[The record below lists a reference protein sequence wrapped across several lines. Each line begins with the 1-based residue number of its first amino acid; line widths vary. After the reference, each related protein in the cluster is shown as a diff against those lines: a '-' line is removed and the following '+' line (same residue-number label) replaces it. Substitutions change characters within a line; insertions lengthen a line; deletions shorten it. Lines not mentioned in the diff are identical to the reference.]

1 MKGRRPPR
9 RGSRGPAR
17 HDRDTLRKGCRAGC
31 RLQGERGAPGVT
43 GAQWRMPR
51 QPKTRRAA
59 PAGARRVEA
68 TRGPRPPRPR
78 RCIAPGKA
86 PAADGQGRQARTS
99 GHAGLTGAVAHQARR
114 DSRPM
119 ISPRRRREEKGRRPP
134 RRGSRGPA
142 RHNGD
147 TLGKGCRVGCR
158 LQGRR
163 GAPGVTGAQWRTP
176 WQPTTRRAAPAG
188 ARRVEAAR
196 GPKPPRPRR
205 RTAPGRTPAAA
216 GQGRQA
222 RNARSAGRTGVAAHQ
237 PRRAGRHKTRLERR
251 RRIRTS
257 TPRQDG

>member
-1 MKGRRPPR
+1 M
-9 RGSRGPAR
+9 
-17 HDRDTLRKGCRAGC
+17 
-31 RLQGERGAPGVT
+31 
-43 GAQWRMPR
+43 
-51 QPKTRRAA
+51 
-59 PAGARRVEA
+59 
-68 TRGPRPPRPR
+68 
-78 RCIAPGKA
+78 APGKA
-86 PAADGQGRQARTS
+86 PATDGQGRQARTS

-237 PRRAGRHKTRLERR
+237 PRRAGRHETRLKRR
-251 RRIRTS
+251 RRTRPSVPRRDGRQPARDGGSMGRTGGRTGHRRHGKGLAVS
-257 TPRQDG
+257 EATQRRRQTTAQAPTRRTVQTGAAQALEA